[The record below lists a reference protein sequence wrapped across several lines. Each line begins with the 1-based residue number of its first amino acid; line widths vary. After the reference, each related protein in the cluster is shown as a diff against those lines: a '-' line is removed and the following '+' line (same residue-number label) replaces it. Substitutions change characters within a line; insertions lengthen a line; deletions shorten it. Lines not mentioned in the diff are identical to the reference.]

1 MSGIQGLGGAD
12 LDDAV
17 RAFITR
23 TGEDHARHAQGR
35 ALTPVEAREVAE
47 KVRAPW
53 RAGGPVMHRTTE
65 AQAPSPHG
73 PVRLRIHDPSPE
85 PGKPILVY
93 VHGGGWMLFSLET
106 HDRLMRE
113 YAARAGVVV
122 VGVDYALSPEAKFP
136 LALEQCLAAVR
147 WAADGGVGE
156 AGDVSRLAMGG
167 DSVGGNMSLASA
179 VTLRDAGEGD
189 LLKALMLHY
198 GAFDTEI
205 DVEHQIR
212 FGGQGYM
219 LTPEEM
225 DVYWAAY
232 LTDPAERTDPRA
244 APARAELA
252 GLPPVFLT
260 IPACDVLTGQSLALA
275 DRLTAAGVPVRAEVY
290 AGASHS
296 FLEAVSISDL
306 ADRALQDGSD
316 WLAATL
322 AAAP

>member
-1 MSGIQGLGGAD
+1 MSGMQGLGGAD

-17 RAFITR
+17 RDFIAR
-23 TGEDHARHAQGR
+23 TGEAHARHAGGR
-35 ALTPVEAREVAE
+35 ALTPVEARQVAE
-47 KVRAPW
+47 QVRTPW
-53 RAGGPVMHRTTE
+53 RAGGPAMHRTTE
-65 AQAPSPHG
+65 AHAPSPHG
-73 PVRLRIHDPSPE
+73 PVRLRIHDPSPGR
-85 PGKPILVY
+85 GKPILIY

-113 YAARAGVVV
+113 YAARAGAVV

-136 LALEQCLAAVR
+136 LALEQCMAAVR
-147 WAADGGVGE
+147 WAGGGGVGE

-179 VTLRDAGEGD
+179 VALRDAGEGHI
-189 LLKALMLHY
+189 LKALMLHY

-205 DVEHQIR
+205 DAEHRAR
-212 FGGQGYM
+212 FGGEGYM

-232 LTDPAERTDPRA
+232 LTDPQERTNPLA
-244 APARAELA
+244 TPARADLA

-260 IPACDVLTGQSLALA
+260 IPSCDVLTGQSLALA
-275 DRLTAAGVPVRAEVY
+275 DRLAAAGVEVRAEVY
-290 AGASHS
+290 QGASHS
-296 FLEAVSISDL
+296 FLEAVSISAL
-306 ADRALQDGSD
+306 ADRALQDGAD

-322 AAAP
+322 APAP

>member
-17 RAFITR
+17 REFITR

-35 ALTPVEAREVAE
+35 ALSPAEARQVAE
-47 KVRAPW
+47 KVRASW
-53 RAGGPVMHRTTE
+53 RAGGPLMHRTTE
-65 AQAPSPHG
+65 AHAPSPHG

-85 PGKPILVY
+85 PAKPILIY

-147 WAADGGVGE
+147 WAAGGGVGA

-179 VTLRDAGEGD
+179 VALRDGGAGD

-205 DVEHQIR
+205 DDEHKIR

-244 APARAELA
+244 VPARAELA

-260 IPACDVLTGQSLALA
+260 IPACDILTGQSLALA
-275 DRLTAAGVPVRAEVY
+275 DRLAAAGVKVRAEVY

-296 FLEAVSISDL
+296 FLEAVSISAL

-316 WLAATL
+316 WLAALL
-322 AAAP
+322 APAP

>member
-1 MSGIQGLGGAD
+1 MSGIQGLGGDD

-17 RAFITR
+17 RDFITR

-35 ALTPVEAREVAE
+35 ALTPAEARQVAE
-47 KVRAPW
+47 KVRTPW
-53 RAGGPVMHRTTE
+53 RSGGPIMHRTTE
-65 AQAPSPHG
+65 AHAPSPG
-73 PVRLRIHDPSPE
+73 GAVRLRIHDPSPE
-85 PGKPILVY
+85 PGKPILIY

-113 YAARAGVVV
+113 YAARAGAVV
-122 VGVDYALSPEAKFP
+122 VGVDYDLSPEAKFP

-147 WAADGGVGE
+147 WSAAGGVGE
-156 AGDVSRLAMGG
+156 AGDASRLAMGG

-179 VTLRDAGEGD
+179 VALRDAGEGD

-205 DVEHQIR
+205 DVEDKVR
-212 FGGQGYM
+212 FGGRGYM
-219 LTPEEM
+219 LTAEEM

-232 LTDPAERTDPRA
+232 LTTPEERTNPLA
-244 APARAELA
+244 VPARAELA

-260 IPACDVLTGQSLALA
+260 IPACDVLTGQSLTLA
-275 DRLTAAGVPVRAEVY
+275 DRLTAAGVQVRAEIY

-296 FLEAVSISDL
+296 FLEAVSISAL

-316 WLAATL
+316 WLAETL
-322 AAAP
+322 APAP

>member
-35 ALTPVEAREVAE
+35 TLTPVEAREVAE

-85 PGKPILVY
+85 TGKPILVY

-179 VTLRDAGEGD
+179 VTLRDAGDGD

-252 GLPPVFLT
+252 GLPPIFLT